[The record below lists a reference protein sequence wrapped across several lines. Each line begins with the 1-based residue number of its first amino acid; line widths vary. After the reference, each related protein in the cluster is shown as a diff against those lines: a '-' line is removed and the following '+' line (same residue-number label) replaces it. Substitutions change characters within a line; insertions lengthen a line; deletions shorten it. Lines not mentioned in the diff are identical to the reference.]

1 MELRGK
7 TIEMER
13 ILADRRING
22 GPDGDDEDEEDF

>member
-13 ILADRRING
+13 ILADRRINS
-22 GPDGDDEDEEDF
+22 GPNEDDEEEDD